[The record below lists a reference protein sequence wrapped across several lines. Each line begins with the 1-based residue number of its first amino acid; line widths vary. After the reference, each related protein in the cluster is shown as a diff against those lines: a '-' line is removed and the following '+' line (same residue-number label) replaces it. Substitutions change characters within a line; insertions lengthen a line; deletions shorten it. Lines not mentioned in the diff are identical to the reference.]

1 MLVYVSHTRRKK
13 KILGGYAMTFSMEIV
28 TPEKLKAVIE
38 EEVKPEPAEV
48 TQLKELAVN
57 NVNAILGLDIESFEK
72 RSEVLQSIDSFGM
85 STMRASSEKNTLLQV
100 SVGNLSKTGD
110 EGGQVAKGLTELHVQ
125 LKDLDPSIID
135 FAKSGLL
142 GKLFNP
148 LRAYFAKYQKADSMI
163 SDIVVSLDKGKTV
176 LRNDNTTLELEQQ
189 TLRELTKKLQK
200 EIQLGVLMDTEIET
214 QIEAAKQRNEDENK
228 VRFITEEVLFPLRQR
243 VMDLQQMQVVNQ
255 QGIMAI
261 EVVIRNN
268 KELIRG
274 VDRARNVTVS
284 ALKIAVTVASA
295 LYNQK
300 IVLKKIELLNETTNN
315 LISGTSRMLKEQ
327 GAEIHK
333 QSLEASVS
341 VDTLKQAFTD
351 VLSALD
357 SISAY
362 KQDALPKMRDTINQ
376 FRELADSGEQ
386 QIQRLEQG
394 NKIGL

>member
-1 MLVYVSHTRRKK
+1 
-13 KILGGYAMTFSMEIV
+13 MTFSMEVV

-48 TQLKELAVN
+48 TQLKELAMN
-57 NVNAILGLDIESFEK
+57 NVNAILALDIESFEK
-72 RSEVLQSIDSFGM
+72 RSEVLQSIESFGM
-85 STMRASSEKNTLLQV
+85 STMRSSSEKNSLLQV

-110 EGGQVAKGLTELHVQ
+110 EGGQVAKGLTELHLQ
-125 LKDLDPSIID
+125 LKDLDPSVID
-135 FAKSGLL
+135 FAKSGFL

-148 LRAYFAKYQKADSMI
+148 LRAYFTKYQKADSMI
-163 SDIVVSLDKGKTV
+163 SDIVISLDKGKTV

-189 TLRELTKKLQK
+189 TLRELTKRLQK
-200 EIQLGVLMDTEIET
+200 EIQLGILMDAEIET

-333 QSLEASVS
+333 QSLEASIS

-357 SISAY
+357 SISTY
-362 KQDALPKMRDTINQ
+362 KQEALPKMRDTINQ
-376 FRELADSGEQ
+376 FRELADNGEQ

-394 NKIGL
+394 NKLGL